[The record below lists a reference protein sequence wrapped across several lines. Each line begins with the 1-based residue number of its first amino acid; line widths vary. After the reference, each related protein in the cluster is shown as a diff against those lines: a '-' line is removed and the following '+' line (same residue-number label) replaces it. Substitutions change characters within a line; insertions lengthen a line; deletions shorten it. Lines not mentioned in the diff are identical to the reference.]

1 LRVADPDLS
10 LERRA
15 GLPDSLR
22 VLLERHPRD
31 GWTADPGFQG
41 LIAFWLARHQA
52 FRDLTAQM
60 RTDVALVRDR
70 RTDPDRF
77 ASRLA
82 QLGSRF
88 VNELHGHHQIEDQHY
103 FPILAA
109 KEPRILH
116 GFTMLDQDHHALDGH
131 IDRFVK
137 GANAILRRRDEPAA
151 FQTATGRFG
160 DDLTRFSGFLERHLT
175 DEEDLIVPV
184 ILRHGAASLE

>member
-1 LRVADPDLS
+1 MPEPDLS
-10 LERRA
+10 LETRA
-15 GLPDSLR
+15 GLPEALR
-22 VLLERHPRD
+22 VLLARHPRA

-41 LIAFWLARHQA
+41 LIQFWLARHQT

-60 RTDVALVRDR
+60 RVDVRAVLDR
-70 RTDPDRF
+70 RTDPVQF

-82 QLGSRF
+82 RLGSQF
-88 VNELHGHHQIEDQHY
+88 VSDLHGHHRIEDQHY

-131 IDRFVK
+131 IDSFVK
-137 GANAILRRRDEPAA
+137 GANAVLRRRDDAAA
-151 FQTATGRFG
+151 FQSATGRFG

-184 ILRHGAASLE
+184 ILKHGAESLE